1 MGMMARY
8 QEKSIQAAQQ
18 ALGSDAKVLD
28 HAATTAGPNPVLLI
42 GGALIGIGVVY
53 ALLHVLVSGVL
64 IFGVAYAVNKPRN
77 LVLTDRGLVL
87 FSRSMGGRP
96 SRPLGTV
103 DTDVLTTA
111 AGPAQLGYVPVQI
124 GPERN
129 WIRSKD
135 LARFLGVAGAPGL
148 AGGTG

>member
-1 MGMMARY
+1 MGLMARY
-8 QEKSIQAAQQ
+8 QAKSIQAAQQ
-18 ALGSDAKVLD
+18 TLGDEATVLD
-28 HAATTAGPNPVLLI
+28 HAATTAGPNPMLLV
-42 GGALIGIGVVY
+42 GGALAAVVVVF
-53 ALLHVLVSGVL
+53 AVLQVLVSGVL
-64 IFGVAYAVNKPRN
+64 IFAVAYTINKPRN

-103 DTDVLTTA
+103 DTDVLTTG